1 MIKINSREY
10 NSYTTKIIWGDFEVV
25 SQGKK
30 RTGKAPFVKF
40 NIENCIFT
48 GIELTFS
55 QEMFETLKLE
65 THSNI
70 SQYVSDITY
79 EDENGWISIIDGDYN
94 CMITKTSTNKFKINL
109 SANARFDELKLLVNT
124 DIEL

>member
-1 MIKINSREY
+1 
-10 NSYTTKIIWGDFEVV
+10 
-25 SQGKK
+25 
-30 RTGKAPFVKF
+30 
-40 NIENCIFT
+40 
-48 GIELTFS
+48 
-55 QEMFETLKLE
+55 MFETLKLE

-109 SANARFDELKLLVNT
+109 FANARFDELKLLVNT

>member
-1 MIKINSREY
+1 
-10 NSYTTKIIWGDFEVV
+10 
-25 SQGKK
+25 
-30 RTGKAPFVKF
+30 
-40 NIENCIFT
+40 
-48 GIELTFS
+48 
-55 QEMFETLKLE
+55 MFETLKLE

-94 CMITKTSTNKFKINL
+94 CMIIKTSTNKFKINL

>member
-1 MIKINSREY
+1 
-10 NSYTTKIIWGDFEVV
+10 
-25 SQGKK
+25 
-30 RTGKAPFVKF
+30 
-40 NIENCIFT
+40 
-48 GIELTFS
+48 
-55 QEMFETLKLE
+55 MFETLKLE

-94 CMITKTSTNKFKINL
+94 CMITKTSTNNFKINL

>member
-30 RTGKAPFVKF
+30 RTGKASYVNF
-40 NIENCIFT
+40 NIENCIFI

-70 SQYVSDITY
+70 S
-79 EDENGWISIIDGDYN
+79 N
-94 CMITKTSTNKFKINL
+94 M
-109 SANARFDELKLLVNT
+109 
-124 DIEL
+124 